1 ATEVKLLLSDR
12 VFESDTTRFAVAHVD
27 SMRAF
32 HFPNGDDR
40 IIIYDHAPGFPTQIV
55 SSGLLPVRDALQALT
70 DSARSDIVWSPARFD
85 LQVAGLD
92 DTTFV
97 ARSGDR
103 QRILFGEGA
112 TGNGRVIMWNSPTST
127 ISNELTIAD
136 LVGNSAAHV
145 VSLDLNQDG

>member
-1 ATEVKLLLSDR
+1 EVVSSRVQTPNSVLFEIHVTRGNDGLQRPNVTFFDFSDRPQFLAQDAQGRLLYSTRPTSAAQRGTIRIADRQPGWAATEVKLLLSDR

-70 DSARSDIVWSPARFD
+70 DS
-85 LQVAGLD
+85 
-92 DTTFV
+92 
-97 ARSGDR
+97 
-103 QRILFGEGA
+103 
-112 TGNGRVIMWNSPTST
+112 
-127 ISNELTIAD
+127 
-136 LVGNSAAHV
+136 
-145 VSLDLNQDG
+145 